1 MEVSQSRGSFLIGY
15 SVIFLLWR
23 TPGLGATLPYMVG
36 ELQGNEPT
44 DKSPWFLGIQ
54 VNYIMNYVNP
64 FLFN

>member
-54 VNYIMNYVNP
+54 VKLYYELRQPLLI
-64 FLFN
+64 